1 MKYHQIFSDFPFEQE
16 ASIKRAISMATYTN
30 DSTVFKKYV
39 SQVSK
44 GLGSFYGVGVTKNK
58 VLLSKE
64 CLDFAIESGVK
75 EIDLWR
81 NPPTSEEFW
90 NSLAYFMYK

>member
-1 MKYHQIFSDFPFEQE
+1 
-16 ASIKRAISMATYTN
+16 MATYTN
-30 DSTVFKKYV
+30 DPTVFKKYV
-39 SQVSK
+39 SQDSK
-44 GLGSFYGVGVTKNK
+44 GLGSFYGIGVTKDK

-64 CLDFAIESGVK
+64 CLDFAIKYGVK

>member
-1 MKYHQIFSDFPFEQE
+1 MS
-16 ASIKRAISMATYTN
+16 R
-30 DSTVFKKYV
+30 
-39 SQVSK
+39 
-44 GLGSFYGVGVTKNK
+44 GLGSFYGVGVQKNK

-64 CLDFAIESGVK
+64 CLDFAMEQGVQ